1 MTVKVN
7 RIINDSMNEKEL
19 TYNTALDIV
28 FMNKCHN
35 CGCTPKNDEWS
46 NRAKNLCIDCQDDDL
61 DSLWFYVFLFLAG
74 AIWLYLTE

>member
-1 MTVKVN
+1 MYSPLLKINLYHGLTVKVN
-7 RIINDSMNEKEL
+7 RIIDDGMNEKEL

-46 NRAKNLCIDCQDDDL
+46 NRAKNLCIDCKNDD
-61 DSLWFYVFLFLAG
+61 
-74 AIWLYLTE
+74 

>member
-1 MTVKVN
+1 LTVKVN
-7 RIINDSMNEKEL
+7 RIINDSMNEREL

-46 NRAKNLCIDCQDDDL
+46 DRAKNLCIDCKNDD
-61 DSLWFYVFLFLAG
+61 
-74 AIWLYLTE
+74 

>member
-1 MTVKVN
+1 MSFLLKINLYHGLTVKVN
-7 RIINDSMNEKEL
+7 RIIDDGMNEKEL

-46 NRAKNLCIDCQDDDL
+46 NRAKNLCIDCQDD
-61 DSLWFYVFLFLAG
+61 S
-74 AIWLYLTE
+74 

>member
-1 MTVKVN
+1 
-7 RIINDSMNEKEL
+7 MNEKEL

-46 NRAKNLCIDCQDDDL
+46 DRTKNLCIDCKNDDC
-61 DSLWFYVFLFLAG
+61 
-74 AIWLYLTE
+74 

>member
-1 MTVKVN
+1 MTAKVN
-7 RIINDSMNEKEL
+7 RIIKDSMINKEI

-46 NRAKNLCIDCQDDDL
+46 NREKNLCIDCQNDD
-61 DSLWFYVFLFLAG
+61 
-74 AIWLYLTE
+74 

>member
-1 MTVKVN
+1 M
-7 RIINDSMNEKEL
+7 SEKEL

-46 NRAKNLCIDCQDDDL
+46 NREKNLCIDCHLDDD
-61 DSLWFYVFLFLAG
+61 
-74 AIWLYLTE
+74 IR

>member
-46 NRAKNLCIDCQDDDL
+46 DRAKNLCIDCKNDD
-61 DSLWFYVFLFLAG
+61 
-74 AIWLYLTE
+74 

>member
-46 NRAKNLCIDCQDDDL
+46 NRTKNLCIDCQNDD
-61 DSLWFYVFLFLAG
+61 
-74 AIWLYLTE
+74 

>member
-1 MTVKVN
+1 MSFLLKIKLYHGLTVKVN

-46 NRAKNLCIDCQDDDL
+46 NRAKNLCIDCKNDD
-61 DSLWFYVFLFLAG
+61 
-74 AIWLYLTE
+74 

>member
-1 MTVKVN
+1 MTSIVN
-7 RIINDSMNEKEL
+7 RIINDGMNNKEI

-46 NRAKNLCIDCQDDDL
+46 DRTKNLCIDCQDD
-61 DSLWFYVFLFLAG
+61 S
-74 AIWLYLTE
+74 

>member
-46 NRAKNLCIDCQDDDL
+46 NRTKNLCIDCQDDD
-61 DSLWFYVFLFLAG
+61 
-74 AIWLYLTE
+74 

>member
-7 RIINDSMNEKEL
+7 RIINDSMNEREL

-46 NRAKNLCIDCQDDDL
+46 DRAKNLCIDCQEVIL
-61 DSLWFYVFLFLAG
+61 ESLWFYP
-74 AIWLYLTE
+74 ILYL